1 MREVFHYAEALAVLR
16 DPAYTVP
23 PVPDAGSLGVAWLRA
38 QVARF
43 SGGAVHER
51 RRGHVL
57 HELARVDPAAL
68 RREAFD
74 RARAR
79 SAPIEVLS
87 RLVPVEVLAAALG
100 APADIVPLVLTV
112 ARVYLPGSGDDPA
125 ADVAVGRLVAVFG
138 ADERGAARIGLL
150 VQACEATAGL
160 ITRAVSRRVTVL
172 PDTVL
177 LETLRFD
184 PPVRGTRR
192 IDPHDGAE
200 VFIDFVRANR
210 GGTGEPLTFGAGAH
224 RCPGQEHAMAI
235 AAGVVEAVLRRPA
248 PPRSPGG

>member
-1 MREVFHYAEALAVLR
+1 
-16 DPAYTVP
+16 
-23 PVPDAGSLGVAWLRA
+23 
-38 QVARF
+38 
-43 SGGAVHER
+43 
-51 RRGHVL
+51 
-57 HELARVDPAAL
+57 
-68 RREAFD
+68 
-74 RARAR
+74 
-79 SAPIEVLS
+79 
-87 RLVPVEVLAAALG
+87 
-100 APADIVPLVLTV
+100 
-112 ARVYLPGSGDDPA
+112 
-125 ADVAVGRLVAVFG
+125 VFG

-160 ITRAVSRRVTVL
+160 ITRAVSRPDTVLPDTVLPDTVL

>member
-38 QVARF
+38 HVARF

-100 APADIVPLVLTV
+100 APADIVPLVLAV
-112 ARVYLPGSGDDPA
+112 ARVYLPGNGDDPA
-125 ADVAVGRLVAVFG
+125 ADAAVGRLVAVFG

-160 ITRAVSRRVTVL
+160 ITRAVSRS
-172 PDTVL
+172 DTVL
-177 LETLRFD
+177 LDTLRFD